1 METGILIF
9 IALCLAIFFVAF
21 TWLFATVWRELAKL
35 MALVGL
41 WREGRRFFKN
51 IERFRRDFS
60 S

>member
-9 IALCLAIFFVAF
+9 IALCLAIFFVVF
-21 TWLFATVWRELAKL
+21 TWAFATAWRELAKL